1 MAENKIMSL
10 RKHEAT
16 ARLLEDLRATEMSEG
31 VTVTRLVLNQDG
43 SALQTCLMLPGNR
56 EFRLVEAANRS
67 VIREAMIP
75 LAGKYCRK
83 VERYTDYM
91 VVVSVGDSGRF
102 GELSQGFFKVG
113 GRFVVKVGE
122 GFVDL
127 NGGGRVEGVVD
138 ESGKLVDG
146 VLWYGSE
153 ECTQSVTAGQM
164 KRKEIAFRCVNL
176 SGVDTLGIV
185 DSVNYGL
192 PRKLSVKKTA
202 AKVDEI
208 SKLSTRLSQH
218 CAPSFELTKVET
230 FALYCGK
237 FESLGYEYRDGAA
250 FISNRYLE
258 GAVNSWAE
266 RNGRRTRVA
275 EGSLLGLG
283 VQCRP
288 WLCKTFGVCE
298 ADSFINGY
306 AERMSG
312 VGVEDAEV
320 IFRES
325 VTEDD
330 QLEFEKLFGSNKE
343 QSRFWGKLLII
354 TDEEATGEIDVLT
367 DLNGLKES
375 FSLDIN
381 SGLNVLAWGHLT
393 ETARISTQIAA
404 SLRTD
409 YSAMK
414 ALIREINKEVL
425 DKSEEEILEGE
436 ARHASP
442 EDFFVDN
449 NDELAV
455 RVGKIL
461 GKVAPGWVRDSD
473 KVLYRQNVEGAVK
486 SARNRSCNLTH
497 EVEGCYG
504 KIEPDVAADYGV
516 NLLDCGKEVEI
527 LCKFGGKVGR
537 SVGIMK
543 RHPGPAR
550 SEFSKVRF
558 LSMKEYEDR
567 AFENMSFDAARECVE
582 RAKRQMDAGL
592 ILIPAVKGL
601 LNKHG
606 GADFD
611 GDGVSI
617 ITEPRVVELAS
628 KEVDFA
634 IVIE

>member
-1 MAENKIMSL
+1 MAENKTMSL

-43 SALQTCLMLPGNR
+43 SALQTCLTLPGNR

-83 VERYTDYM
+83 VDRYTDYM

-113 GRFVVKVGE
+113 DRFVVKVGE

-127 NGGGRVEGVVD
+127 NGGGRVDGVVD

-176 SGVDTLGIV
+176 AGVDTIRII
-185 DSVNYGL
+185 DEVNFGL
-192 PRKLSVKKTA
+192 PRKLRRLRTA
-202 AKVDEI
+202 AEVDEI

-218 CAPSFELTKVET
+218 CAPSFELAKVGT

-258 GAVNSWAE
+258 EAVNAWAE

-275 EGSLLGLG
+275 ESSLLGLG

-320 IFRES
+320 IFRENVS
-325 VTEDD
+325 EDD

-375 FSLDIN
+375 FSLDMN

-414 ALIREINKEVL
+414 ALIKSINEDALK
-425 DKSEEEILEGE
+425 KSEEEILEGE

-461 GKVAPGWVRDSD
+461 AKVAPGWVRDSD
-473 KVLYRQNVEGAVK
+473 KVLYRQNVEGVVK

-504 KIEPDVAADYGV
+504 KIGPDVAADYGI

-527 LCKFGGKVGR
+527 LCKFGKQVGR
-537 SVGIMK
+537 EVGIMK

-558 LSMKEYEDR
+558 LSMKEYEER
-567 AFENMSFDAARECVE
+567 AFENMSFEEARECVE

-617 ITEPRVVELAS
+617 ITEPGVVELAAR
-628 KEVDFA
+628 EVDFA